1 MNNSEFIN
9 SASAFAT
16 IKNTIKLLPGSIP
29 AARVAIKV
37 LRQLG
42 LISRPAKQ
50 TKAEQGQKR
59 PLIKLLA
66 KKAALDEKDVNQA
79 RQEAADAIAIWS
91 ILESKIG
98 NQAAALEAINKLPEA
113 FYLTATVADKI
124 WPYCIDL
131 GRYDIALTAMES
143 LLHSTKDKPRLQHR
157 IDHLRFSSDGYEYYS
172 KYVRNLAP
180 ADPKGYVI
188 LFDLGSRVT
197 TGLMVPLSYQLLKD
211 GCYVCSVVAGTMP
224 KSKRPELADISAS
237 IRTNGES
244 LVEDGWGMGC
254 FHNDWII
261 NWEAGEVSCDGVNYY
276 SYFLERISK
285 LQRSYRGGIETPEA
299 RALFDNILRRSD
311 LALAVCKRILR
322 LAEQG
327 KPIRIVSMDT
337 HFAPWGVVR
346 RWCEQVGRDAGIH
359 MVALSI
365 AYENYF
371 SNLSSIEASTISV
384 EDMTARP
391 DLRHPFLGGRFRF
404 EQYIKNANLG
414 CLSKESALSWIKVDR
429 SRTGTADE
437 NIRNI
442 ILNRLLAEKKNGRK
456 IFCAMGKVLIDFAA
470 PDDRGNVY
478 PDFVS
483 WINRLVDLSSSTSSL
498 LLIKPHPHEVR
509 AEIVQGGVQRLRD
522 LLPVELPPNVI
533 FLDHSTFNS
542 SELTEFIDAA
552 LVWNGTICAEFP
564 VLGCPVVA
572 ESVWAERDYP
582 LNSYVA
588 RSDADY
594 EGIFNGV
601 VEVPL
606 SDETI
611 SRAIAYLHFMRSVD
625 VAIPFGY
632 VKRAGTNEAIGP
644 NLFYKDQ
651 LTELEQNGDPNVV
664 RAATRFFESKSSNLA
679 LPG

>member
-1 MNNSEFIN
+1 MNDGEVVKST
-9 SASAFAT
+9 SAVAAVKS
-16 IKNTIKLLPGSIP
+16 TIKLIPGSIP
-29 AARVAIKV
+29 LARIGIKI
-37 LRQLG
+37 LQQLG
-42 LISRPAKQ
+42 LISRPANQ
-50 TKAEQGQKR
+50 AEAGQRQKS

-66 KKAALDEKDVNQA
+66 RKAALSEKDVDQA

-98 NQAAALEAINKLPEA
+98 NQAAALEAISKLPDA
-113 FYLTATVADKI
+113 SCLTTAVANKI

-131 GRYDIALTAMES
+131 GRYDIALTAMKSS
-143 LLHSTKDKPRLQHR
+143 LDDTEDKRRLQHR
-157 IDHLRFSSDGYEYYS
+157 IDHLLFSKDAFRYYS
-172 KYVRNLAP
+172 NYVSDLA
-180 ADPKGYVI
+180 ATDPKGYVI

-211 GCYVCSVVAGTMP
+211 GYCVCSVVAGTMP

-244 LVEDGWGMGC
+244 LIDEGWGMGS

-261 NWEAGEVSCDGVNYY
+261 NWEAGEVSCDGINYY

-285 LQRSYRGGIETPEA
+285 LQRSYRGGIEAPEA
-299 RALFDNILRRSD
+299 KALFDNILRRSD
-311 LALAVCKRILR
+311 LALIICKRILR
-322 LAEQG
+322 LAKQG

-346 RWCEQVGRDAGIH
+346 RWCEEVGRDFGIH

-404 EQYIKNANLG
+404 EQYIKSAGLDSF
-414 CLSKESALSWIKVDR
+414 SKEIALSWIKVDR
-429 SRTGTADE
+429 SRTSTADASA
-437 NIRNI
+437 RSV
-442 ILNRLLAEKKNGRK
+442 ILNRVLAEKKNGKK

-483 WINRLVDLSSSTSSL
+483 WINRLIDLSSSTASL
-498 LLIKPHPHEVR
+498 LLVKPHPHEVR
-509 AEIVQGGVQRLRD
+509 AEIVQSGVQRLRD
-522 LLPVELPPNVI
+522 LLPIELPPNVI
-533 FLDHSTFNS
+533 FLDHATFNS
-542 SELTEFIDAA
+542 SEIAEFIDVA

-582 LNSYVA
+582 LDSYVA
-588 RSDADY
+588 RSDVDY
-594 EGIFNGV
+594 EDIFKGV
-601 VEVPL
+601 TEVPL

-644 NLFYKDQ
+644 NVFYEDQ
-651 LTELEQNGDPNVV
+651 LAELEQNGDPNVV
-664 RAATRFFESKSSNLA
+664 RAARRFFESKSSNER
-679 LPG
+679 